1 MKVILYSTDCPRCKV
16 LENKLDEKNIEYE
29 LCKDVG
35 EMRRLKFLDAPKLSV
50 DGELMDFLE
59 GVKWVNE
66 YIC

>member
-50 DGELMDFLE
+50 DGELMDFSE